1 MATHATLPVGLT
13 AGMSKSSPV
22 MSASQIADLSTNLPA
37 TCPGPESDIEEASG
51 GEHAHSRQSPCSSSP
66 SRSPIITLP
75 AQSSSPHQASPG
87 TTTPSN
93 VGSPS
98 SLKRSSPDLLA
109 VGPMANGA
117 PPAKRQKLTPA
128 EREVKRK
135 EKEEVEQRRSEEVSF
150 VVGCEG
156 HRTALTLQPYRKRSV
171 KRRSDSGTWRNCVRR
186 KSA

>member
-1 MATHATLPVGLT
+1 
-13 AGMSKSSPV
+13 
-22 MSASQIADLSTNLPA
+22 
-37 TCPGPESDIEEASG
+37 
-51 GEHAHSRQSPCSSSP
+51 
-66 SRSPIITLP
+66 
-75 AQSSSPHQASPG
+75 
-87 TTTPSN
+87 
-93 VGSPS
+93 
-98 SLKRSSPDLLA
+98 
-109 VGPMANGA
+109 MANGA